1 MRILLV
7 EDNERL
13 KAVIAREFTVQGFT
27 VDALGTVDE
36 SLAALDTTQYDALVV
51 DLGLPDGD
59 GMAIVRARG
68 RLSVG
73 TPALV
78 LTARDGSQDLIEALN
93 GGADDYMRKPF
104 SMEELIA
111 RLRALLRR
119 PGQVLSVQLRESNVE
134 FDTVGRRV
142 RVGTVEADL
151 SRKELGALELLMTR
165 AGTVVS
171 KAQLE
176 QSLYGFEEEVG
187 QNAIEVLVHRLRKK
201 LSAAGALIEI
211 HTLRGIGYVLS
222 GRSA

>member
-1 MRILLV
+1 LRILLV

-13 KAVIAREFTVQGFT
+13 QGVIARELAVQGFA
-27 VDALGTVDE
+27 VDAFGTVDE
-36 SLAALDTTQYDALVV
+36 GLAALETTNFDAVVV

-68 RLSVG
+68 RRSAG

-78 LTARDGSQDLIEALN
+78 LTARDGSQDVLDALN

-104 SMEELIA
+104 SMDELVA

-119 PGQVLSVQLRESNVE
+119 PGMALGVHLRESNVE

-142 RVGTVEADL
+142 RVGAVEADL
-151 SRKELGALELLMTR
+151 SRKELGALEILMVR
-165 AGTVVS
+165 AGSVVS

-176 QSLYGFEEEVG
+176 QSLYGFQDEVG

-201 LSAAGALIEI
+201 LAAAGALIEI